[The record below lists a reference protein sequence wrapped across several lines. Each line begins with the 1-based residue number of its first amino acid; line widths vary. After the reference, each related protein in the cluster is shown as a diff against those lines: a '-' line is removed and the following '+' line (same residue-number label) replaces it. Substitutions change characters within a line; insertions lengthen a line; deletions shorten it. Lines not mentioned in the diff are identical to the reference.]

1 MTFTSWSAIRR
12 TGRPT
17 VPSSPRAP
25 GAELLGRS
33 PRTTRATAVRA
44 VALCIIAACASQPA
58 APPQNVVSA
67 AGPHLTIGR
76 DQPLGWIG
84 LAPRPTR
91 TSGDWLPAGTQA
103 VLVPMPAEG
112 LTAGTMLSAIDTT
125 GNTARVTAGAPT
137 KVPYGC
143 DGNQL
148 DVVAFTGAK
157 PAPGPVWLLPPTAP
171 AIWRP
176 RPIAIQSPAA
186 TEAHRRDTVGPLAL
200 DLERSDAAHGTL
212 TIARDGRVL
221 HRAAI
226 ARAPMEGADPDP
238 LDFTQPGVAI
248 PIPVAAWSF
257 VDGGP
262 ILLVLRVP
270 SYEGTHLTA
279 ILVEEDAARELPALA
294 TYLYRC
300 AF

>member
-1 MTFTSWSAIRR
+1 MRNTLLTLALTSACVLLVNQPAQAQADISAI
-12 TGRPT
+12 
-17 VPSSPRAP
+17 
-25 GAELLGRS
+25 
-33 PRTTRATAVRA
+33 
-44 VALCIIAACASQPA
+44 
-58 APPQNVVSA
+58 VVK
-67 AGPHLTIGR
+67 HLTISR

-84 LAPRPTR
+84 IAPRPTR
-91 TSGDWLPAGTQA
+91 SSGDWLPAGSQA

-112 LTAGTMLSAIDTT
+112 IAAATMLSAIDTT

-148 DVVAFTGAK
+148 DVIAFTGAK
-157 PAPGPVWLLPPTAP
+157 ATPGPVWLLPPTAP

-176 RPIAIQSPAA
+176 RSIAIVSAAAA
-186 TEAHRRDTVGPLAL
+186 TEARRRDTVGPLSL
-200 DLERSDAAHGTL
+200 DLERSDDAHGTL

-226 ARAPMEGADPDP
+226 ARAPMAGADPDP

-248 PIPVAAWSF
+248 PIPVAAWSV

-262 ILLVLRVP
+262 ILLVLRVQ
-270 SYEGTHLTA
+270 SYEGMHLTA